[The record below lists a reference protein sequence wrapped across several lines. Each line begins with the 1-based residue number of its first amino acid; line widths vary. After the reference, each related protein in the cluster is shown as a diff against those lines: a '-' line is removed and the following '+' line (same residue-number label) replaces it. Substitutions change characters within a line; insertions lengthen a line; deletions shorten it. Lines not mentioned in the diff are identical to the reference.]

1 MNSVVIR
8 RSLNT
13 TPTSP
18 PGDFTDD
25 EEGEIQDKLD
35 STSKSKMK
43 QHVRR
48 GNLSQEIAPTS
59 RQPSPKDDQQG
70 SRGTFPARLTALPQ
84 VGLRTVIVVV
94 ILICGSIL
102 VTLSVCSWADK
113 RPNTN
118 WRQAIRDLELSYP
131 GQNSRLWTAIRSVMQ
146 TLSPEDHPF
155 AVGPLVI
162 LLLPNSP
169 SAKAADQQSLLPTK
183 FTDFVQNLSQ
193 VLAQLNSAGSK
204 DCVALNFS
212 DLTSHHFRPHDA
224 TRQPTM
230 KKLLLGKLQSEY
242 DRNFRCF
249 HIPGLDLL
257 PGDVVLG
264 LHGVSDYHS
273 SPFKSSILIFSLSKS
288 PPCEWPNDF
297 RKMETCVR
305 RLFHTLWDH
314 SLGEEEVAALISRF
328 TGRLAVFT

>member
-8 RSLNT
+8 RSFNT

-25 EEGEIQDKLD
+25 ENDEIQDKLG
-35 STSKSKMK
+35 STSKLEMR
-43 QHVRR
+43 QHTTIPEGRPTR
-48 GNLSQEIAPTS
+48 QSGDLSS
-59 RQPSPKDDQQG
+59 PSY
-70 SRGTFPARLTALPQ
+70 RLAAS
-84 VGLRTVIVVV
+84 
-94 ILICGSIL
+94 SIL
-102 VTLSVCSWADK
+102 VTLSMYSWADK

-131 GQNSRLWTAIRSVMQ
+131 GQNSRLWTVIRSVMQ
-146 TLSPEDHPF
+146 TLSPGVQPF

-169 SAKAADQQSLLPTK
+169 SPKAAGQQSLLPAK

-212 DLTSHHFRPHDA
+212 DLTSHHLRPHDA
-224 TRQPTM
+224 TRQSTM

-273 SPFKSSILIFSLSKS
+273 SPFKSSILIFSLTKP